1 MDATRDCGLVAGE
14 SDGVIVEEDVD
25 PGRVFDVVKTVLS
38 LRIASLTDE
47 EAAMGFPAVR
57 DTGVA
62 E

>member
-1 MDATRDCGLVAGE
+1 MVAGG